1 MHPTKET
8 IISQLFVNAKVFTGR
23 GEADFV
29 SAFRI
34 TDGTFAWV
42 GDQTDVAGEPAT
54 DLRGSTVVPGFLDV
68 HTHPAFLAALTN
80 AVMCLP
86 PAVTSLA
93 GLLDTLRTHP
103 NLGAGDDEWIEGFG
117 YDESKYPEG
126 RGPTADDL
134 DLVSSTQPVFVRR
147 CDGHSAACNH
157 RALERAGLTA
167 DTPDPVGAA
176 YGRDTNGT
184 LNGLLIETT
193 ATDSVAAAIPTP
205 DAAQQIR
212 NLAGLQQHFA
222 ERGIVAVC
230 DLLATMVPTPLQT
243 FRAAGHAGL
252 GIQCA
257 LYYAWPSIA
266 GDAIPDLIDDD
277 RTGRMKIAG
286 VKLFMDGAYSN
297 RTAWTEDPYPGSC
310 DHGMHTLAD
319 DDLRAAVKWA
329 RRNHIQVAVHA
340 MGDRALN
347 HVLDLFGHEEPWM
360 GDLPSI
366 RLDHA
371 TLFSPA
377 MIDRL
382 DAARMSFAVV
392 SHTIFLYAE
401 YDSYQRNLSP
411 EQFEIAY
418 PIRSFYEKVPVTA
431 LSSDT
436 PATAWADADNVF
448 VSIKAAVTRRAYNGA
463 DIGQTEAITVPQA
476 LLLYTGRARLVAPLD
491 RVGLIETGYEGNF
504 VVLDRDIFSID
515 PDEIDRIQ
523 LAQTW
528 IGGEQVYLADSGSA
542 RVRARKNTTR
552 SSIGV
557 EEILAHRDADR
568 A

>member
-1 MHPTKET
+1 MT
-8 IISQLFVNAKVFTGR
+8 SRLFVNARVFTGR
-23 GEADFV
+23 GEDDFA

-34 TDGTFAWV
+34 TDGVFSWV
-42 GDQTDVAGEPAT
+42 GDQADMTGDSAI
-54 DLRGSTVVPGFLDV
+54 DLHGSTVVPGFLDV
-68 HTHPAFLAALTN
+68 HTHPAFLAALADT
-80 AVMCLP
+80 VMCLP
-86 PAVTSLA
+86 PEVTSLD
-93 GLLDTLRTHP
+93 GLLKKLRTHP
-103 NLGAGDDEWIEGFG
+103 KLGAGADAWIEGFG

-134 DLVSSTQPVFVRR
+134 DQVSSTQPVFVRR

-157 RALERAGLTA
+157 RALELAGITA
-167 DTPDPVGAA
+167 DTPDPAGGS
-176 YGRDTNGT
+176 YGRDSAGS
-184 LNGLLIETT
+184 LNGVLIETN
-193 ATDSVAAAIPTP
+193 ATDSVAAAIPAP

-212 NLAGLQQHFA
+212 NLAGLQQHFV
-222 ERGIVAVC
+222 ERGIVAVG
-230 DLLATMVPTPLQT
+230 DLLATMVRTPLQT
-243 FRAAGHAGL
+243 FRAAEQSGL

-266 GDAIPDLIDDD
+266 ADAVSDLTDDD
-277 RTGRMKIAG
+277 RVGRMKIAG
-286 VKLFMDGAYSN
+286 LKLFMDGAYSN
-297 RTAWTEDPYPGSC
+297 RTAWTEEPYPGSC

-319 DDLRAAVKWA
+319 DDLRAAVNWS

-347 HVLDLFGHEEPWM
+347 HVLDLFGDEEPWM

-382 DAARMSFAVV
+382 NAARMSFAVV

-401 YDSYQRNLSP
+401 YDSYRHNLSP
-411 EQFEIAY
+411 AQFEIAY
-418 PIRSFYEKVPVTA
+418 PIRSFYERVPITA

-448 VSIKAAVTRRAYNGA
+448 VSIKAAVRRRAYNGA
-463 DIGQTEAITVPQA
+463 DIGQAEGITVPQA

-491 RVGLIETGYEGNF
+491 RVGLIETGYEGSF

-515 PDEIDRIQ
+515 ADEIDQ
-523 LAQTW
+523 VQVAQTW
-528 IGGEQVYLADSGSA
+528 IRGEQVY
-542 RVRARKNTTR
+542 RR
-552 SSIGV
+552 
-557 EEILAHRDADR
+557 
-568 A
+568 